1 MVDKEALINRRY
13 FNALKTEVINYINKR
28 ENDLEEVMLKESSG
42 FPNPLNTDQ
51 RRILVKIS
59 RYEFEDIQGFEFA
72 KMVSIPLE
80 FSPINRIEKRLK
92 FYLKKKIHRTTNE
105 VKKMAKMSS
114 FSKVFCPNKLMMK
127 HWIGEDNRLTVG

>member
-1 MVDKEALINRRY
+1 MVDKEALILFGDNRRY

-59 RYEFEDIQGFEFA
+59 RYEFEEVQGFEFA
-72 KMVSIPLE
+72 RMASIKPLE
-80 FSPINRIEKRLK
+80 FSPINKIEKRLK
-92 FYLKKKIHRTTNE
+92 FSLNKKILRTTNE
-105 VKKMAKMSS
+105 VKTWPK
-114 FSKVFCPNKLMMK
+114 
-127 HWIGEDNRLTVG
+127 